1 MSTWNGSSVVYNES
15 TTNDIGNTN
24 EVTMS
29 VDLSGANVRLR
40 ATNTNQWS
48 VRSLVR
54 LI

>member
-29 VDLSGANVRLR
+29 VDLSGTNVRLR